1 MEEDAQVLHQPP
13 ERDFETCKR
22 LDSLNSRRVLGPN
35 GEVLTPSNLP
45 GSTTGRW
52 VIRRKA
58 EVVAAVQ
65 GELLSL
71 EEACRRYTLTID
83 EFRAWE
89 LSLKR
94 HGFNGLK
101 ATRLQFYRGRTTRL
115 SPSRPANPRRKR
127 RGTIRPNANAGTQGR
142 DWLFVGS
149 CAGGKNR
156 TQRNSLRAGRKLSR

>member
-1 MEEDAQVLHQPP
+1 MEGDAQVLHQPQ

-35 GEVLTPSNLP
+35 GDVLIPSDLP
-45 GSTTGRW
+45 GSTTRRW

-83 EFRAWE
+83 EFHAWE

-127 RGTIRPNANAGTQGR
+127 RGPIRPNTNAGTQGR

-149 CAGGKNR
+149 RAGGKKS
-156 TQRNSLRAGRKLSR
+156 NSA